1 MINQW
6 FEILGGRRYED
17 DTRKST
23 DDDYNRRD
31 RDRYNN
37 NPSRRDHGS
46 GRYNHHDRGK
56 CSNNFQKEK
65 KMIQLISIDNYRPP
79 RDRDSNESNNHRRP
93 SNDSFT
99 SEPQSKIQP
108 K

>member
-1 MINQW
+1 
-6 FEILGGRRYED
+6 
-17 DTRKST
+17 
-23 DDDYNRRD
+23 
-31 RDRYNN
+31 
-37 NPSRRDHGS
+37 
-46 GRYNHHDRGK
+46 
-56 CSNNFQKEK
+56 
-65 KMIQLISIDNYRPP
+65 MIQLISIDNYRPP